1 MLALAH
7 HYDEPVV
14 GSDGVTYRARV
25 YGGADA
31 SGQWGGWILFFPI
44 GGGPVIST
52 AQETAQASL
61 ADLGYWA
68 SGLTHVYLIGAL
80 SRALA
85 LEPEVALQ
93 RELTRLERLETA
105 AERRAETLE
114 LQADIAR
121 VESQVAEAERARTEE
136 RLLATV
142 AESAETEAEIHEAA
156 ARVSRTTAKAA
167 DRALRARTK
176 RPPAKKRA
184 GEKKKK

>member
-25 YGGADA
+25 YGGADT
-31 SGQWGGWILFFPI
+31 SGQWGGWIVFFPT
-44 GGGPVIST
+44 GEGRVIST
-52 AQETAQASL
+52 AQETSQSSL

-105 AERRAETLE
+105 ARRAG
-114 LQADIAR
+114 
-121 VESQVAEAERARTEE
+121 TED
-136 RLLATV
+136 RLLASV
-142 AESAETEAEIHEAA
+142 ADAAETEAELHEAA

-167 DRALRARTK
+167 DRALRAPTK
-176 RPPAKKRA
+176 RPPARKSTGA
-184 GEKKKK
+184 KKKK